1 MTKRTTQAYFE
12 ALSYVHQN
20 LIPLNGSGFIID
32 FEAAMRSAL
41 LKLIPAANVI
51 GCWFHFCQCLRR
63 KMASLNKL
71 YDAIR
76 NDTSGAMRDM
86 FRRYQCL
93 ALLPAEQI
101 EPVFMKLSED
111 ALKLS
116 ENFAEFI
123 DYFHKEWINRV
134 TPTHFSVYLRDTR
147 TTSGAESFNAK
158 VNKAFKTHGNFYHFV
173 EKLQLEELVTIED
186 LQKYVNGTIARTYQK
201 PFIKKRNKL
210 IMKYSNLLKENAIEP
225 YMFLKTMANIKNQVI
240 YDDEDI
246 SLHPVEV
253 QLSIETE
260 LVQGNDLMG
269 RENAGTNFD
278 DEKDSMERENA
289 EVNFDDEFADLIY
302 SNEHENILDVSVS
315 QSEDETNANPQ
326 TNSTLP
332 TQNVSYDYCEFLQL
346 FY

>member
-1 MTKRTTQAYFE
+1 MTKRTTQAYSA

-86 FRRYQCL
+86 FRRFQCL

-101 EPVFMKLSED
+101 EPVFMNLSED

-134 TPTHFSVYLRDTR
+134 TPKHFSVYLRDTR

-210 IMKYSNLLKENAIEP
+210 IMKYSNLLKENAITP
-225 YMFLKTMANIKNQVI
+225 YMFLKTMANIKNKII

-260 LVQGNDLMG
+260 LLQGNDSMG
-269 RENAGTNFD
+269 
-278 DEKDSMERENA
+278 RENA
-289 EVNFDDEFADLIY
+289 EVNYDDELADLIY
-302 SNEHENILDVSVS
+302 SNEHENNLDVSTSLS
-315 QSEDETNANPQ
+315 QDETNANPQ
-326 TNSTLP
+326 TNPNLP
-332 TQNVSYDYCEFLQL
+332 NVGYDDGELQTVILLMSKQL